1 MRIARSTI
9 AASAAALVLAAA
21 STSVAA
27 QGSLSTQGFGYP
39 PGQVSARASGAGSG
53 NAEIDALSPI
63 NPAALINWGASA
75 VFLQT
80 EPEFR
85 TVRAGGQEL
94 RTTTW
99 RYPLVMGALSVG
111 PRAIVALSSS
121 TLLDRTWS
129 TTEEADIDVEARAMG
144 DVVVELAAVL
154 GRQVADRERVDIR
167 VERTHDGD
175 RAA

>member
-9 AASAAALVLAAA
+9 AASAAALLLSAA
-21 STSVAA
+21 SSSVAA

-53 NAEIDALSPI
+53 NAETDALSPI
-63 NPAALINWGASA
+63 NPAALINWGSSA

-129 TTEEADIDVEARAMG
+129 TTEEADIDVEGTPTAAITTYNSAGAINDIR
-144 DVVVELAAVL
+144 LAAAYAP
-154 GRQVADRERVDIR
+154 RPDRKSV
-167 VERTHDGD
+167 V
-175 RAA
+175 